1 MTVNV
6 SSYQNLVAVPSFLFL
21 LSFFGVGGNSFSS
34 SEQNMTRP
42 DTHAFRLTGEEWV
55 QLRLKLEYIQA
66 SLVGGRRLELR
77 S

>member
-6 SSYQNLVAVPSFLFL
+6 SSYQNLVAAPSFLFL

-42 DTHAFRLTGEEWV
+42 DTHAFRLTGEDRV

-66 SLVGGRRLELR
+66 RLVGGRRLELR